1 MAQIDHI
8 TLRADAAGSLELV
21 CERAASEAPEPRVR
35 SFAGKDEFGLMIDNL
50 NPNEQVTLFFE
61 TTTDPEPALSE

>member
-8 TLRADAAGSLELV
+8 ILRADATGSLELV
-21 CERAASEAPEPRVR
+21 CERAASKAPEPRVR
-35 SFAGKDEFGLMIDNL
+35 SFVGKDEFGLMIDNL

-61 TTTDPEPALSE
+61 TTTETEPASLE